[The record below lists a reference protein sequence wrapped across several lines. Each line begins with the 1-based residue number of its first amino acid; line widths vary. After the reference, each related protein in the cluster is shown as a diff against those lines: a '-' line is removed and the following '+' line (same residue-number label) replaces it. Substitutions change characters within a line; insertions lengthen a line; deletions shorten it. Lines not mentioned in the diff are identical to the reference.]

1 MATAKKSCPVELTW
15 DIFSPL
21 GPALAYHAA
30 CFLKGSLYI
39 HGGITSKSDNTP
51 SDKLYVM
58 NLSDK
63 IWQEIYASGSP
74 GLSHHTCVLIQNR
87 YILFIG
93 GWDGRRRTTDVH
105 IFDTEKKIWM
115 LPKVSGFPEGG
126 GLSSHTATLLSSGEI
141 LILGREGS
149 LRIQKRYGNAYILSG
164 SVEKG
169 VFNYTEFSHS
179 VTSRSGHTTNI
190 VGSKM
195 YVIGGRSDNLL
206 EFQAGFSS
214 GLPPEYR
221 PPLTKFSEIVAKLK
235 PIPKVPCGR
244 KNHISVSG
252 ADAIFIHGGE
262 TFDGRSRVPVGEMYI
277 VTTKPTI
284 QFYKVGASS
293 FGRAG
298 HVCCVDNDRILI
310 HGGIG
315 ERNTLEP
322 SMFELRL

>member
-1 MATAKKSCPVELTW
+1 MAAVAKSCQAELSW
-15 DIFSPL
+15 EVFSPL
-21 GPALAYHAA
+21 GPEVAYHTG
-30 CFLKGSLYI
+30 CLLQGSLYI
-39 HGGITSKSDNTP
+39 HGGITSKSSNTP

-58 NLSDK
+58 SMSDK

-74 GLSHHTCVLIQNR
+74 TLSHHTCVPLQNK

-93 GWDGRRRTTDVH
+93 GWDGRKRTSNVH

-115 LPKVSGFPEGG
+115 LPKTSGFPEGG
-126 GLSSHTATLLSSGEI
+126 GLSSHTATLLGSGEI

-169 VFNYTEFSHS
+169 VFNYTEYSRS

-190 VGSKM
+190 IGNKM

-214 GLPPEYR
+214 GLPPECR
-221 PPLTKFSEIVAKLK
+221 PHLTKFSEIVAKLK
-235 PIPKVPCGR
+235 PMLKIPCGR
-244 KNHISVSG
+244 KNHVSVSG
-252 ADAIFIHGGE
+252 VDTIFIHGGE

-277 VTTKPTI
+277 ITTKPTI

-298 HVCCVDNDRILI
+298 HVCCVDNNRILI

-315 ERNTLEP
+315 ERNTIEP
-322 SMFELRL
+322 GMYELRL